1 MVKNGVIFVVD
12 TDTFEVLFEH
22 NLAFR
27 RQHIH
32 CDSSNQWRDRIMFCI
47 LEFSIDNWNL
57 LSGGKW

>member
-22 NLAFR
+22 ILAFR

-32 CDSSNQWRDRIMFCI
+32 CDSSNQWRDRIMF
-47 LEFSIDNWNL
+47 S
-57 LSGGKW
+57 